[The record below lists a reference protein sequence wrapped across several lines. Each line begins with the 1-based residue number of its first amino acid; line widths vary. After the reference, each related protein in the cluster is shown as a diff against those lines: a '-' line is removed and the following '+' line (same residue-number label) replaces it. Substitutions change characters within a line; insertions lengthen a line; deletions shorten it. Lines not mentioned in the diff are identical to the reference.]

1 MYTETD
7 KAPAAL
13 PRPSPVLEAAR
24 HAPHPAGEPSTLSHP
39 DWSPIASPDLGQVT
53 TAEWI
58 HMNVQRAAWRKTEVA
73 TQALEM
79 LAATKDAPG
88 FGYQVNN
95 YEHCLQSAT
104 LALKDGQDEETIVV
118 TLFHDLG
125 FVVCNETHG
134 EFAAE
139 LLRPYVDEK
148 HLWTLQRH
156 MYFQA
161 VHCTSCP
168 GVDGDVRE
176 KWRGHK
182 WFDWAADWVRKY
194 DLASVDAQMDTAPIS
209 VFEPMV
215 HRVFGRTPKAS
226 PLPA

>member
-1 MYTETD
+1 MYEKNDT
-7 KAPAAL
+7 APDAL
-13 PRPSPVLEAAR
+13 PRQSPVLEHAR
-24 HAPHPAGEPSTLSHP
+24 RARRATGEPGPLAHP
-39 DWSPIASPDLGQVT
+39 DWTPIAASNLADVT

-58 HMNVQRAAWRKTEVA
+58 HMNVQRAAWRTTEVA

-95 YEHCLQSAT
+95 YEHGLQSAA
-104 LALKDGQDEETIVV
+104 LAMQDGQDEETIVV
-118 TLFHDLG
+118 TLFHDIG
-125 FVVCNETHG
+125 FVTCNETHG
-134 EFAAE
+134 AFAAE

-148 HLWTLQRH
+148 HVWTLQRH

-161 VHCTSCP
+161 VHCTRCP

-194 DLASVDAQMDTAPIS
+194 DLASVDAAMETPPLS

-215 HRVFGRTPKAS
+215 HRIFGREPRTVA
-226 PLPA
+226 LPA